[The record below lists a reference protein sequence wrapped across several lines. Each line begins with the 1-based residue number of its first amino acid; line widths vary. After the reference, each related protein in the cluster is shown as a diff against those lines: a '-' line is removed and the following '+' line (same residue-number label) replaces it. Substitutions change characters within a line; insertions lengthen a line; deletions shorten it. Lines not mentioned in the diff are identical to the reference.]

1 MSRYETFLRFV
12 NTKHII
18 NYYNILVVAIL
29 VVLARQ

>member
-1 MSRYETFLRFV
+1 MSRYETFLKNV

-18 NYYNILVVAIL
+18 DYYNILVVAVL